1 MGNSSSEGV
10 APTMDRT
17 RRLLFWGALGVVALG
32 AALYSTE
39 PPSVDAEFEPRVVE
53 ESDKEATTQPTTE
66 ASTAASDRAPKSTN
80 KDTRV
85 GRPLGTSA
93 SPATNGVS
101 ASDQDPE
108 TYDDGGLAT
117 DYWPLAIG
125 ALDFAV
131 QKELDLGDPN
141 YDPRI
146 EAQQAFA
153 PMERDLLAADPLDPA
168 AWKAALKIHRER
180 NLGVSK
186 RAAFLRKSGYPDE
199 ATELMTEWSRIYGSW
214 QARAYGRAGPPGY
227 KSPPR

>member
-1 MGNSSSEGV
+1 
-10 APTMDRT
+10 MDRT
-17 RRLLFWGALGVVALG
+17 RRLLFGGALGIVALG

-39 PPSVDAEFEPRVVE
+39 PPSGETDFEPDAAA
-53 ESDKEATTQPTTE
+53 ESEKETTPLSATK
-66 ASTAASDRAPKSTN
+66 ASTADPNQAPKRD
-80 KDTRV
+80 KDEARAT
-85 GRPLGTSA
+85 PSHSMSA
-93 SPATNGVS
+93 SPSKNLDGT
-101 ASDQDPE
+101 SDEDPE
-108 TYDDGGLAT
+108 AYHEDGLAT
-117 DYWPLAIG
+117 EYWPLAIG
-125 ALDFAV
+125 ALDFPV

-141 YDPRI
+141 YDPRT

-153 PMERDLLAADPLDPA
+153 PMEKDLMAADPLDPA
-168 AWKAALKIHRER
+168 AWKAALEVHRER